1 MQYENKREMK
11 RFCCHVYCEYSK
23 ETNGEK
29 VLFGISQKATKHK
42 NVQHASRRTLIIL
55 NVFDNAVIECFKTE
69 ILIASIP
76 LYSNLFAFYVYIKCE
91 IYKNNKKTKKTY
103 KTYFKFLISRSSAL
117 N

>member
-55 NVFDNAVIECFKTE
+55 VFDNAVIECFKTE

-76 LYSNLFAFYVYIKCE
+76 LYSNFLRFIYVYKM
-91 IYKNNKKTKKTY
+91 
-103 KTYFKFLISRSSAL
+103 
-117 N
+117 